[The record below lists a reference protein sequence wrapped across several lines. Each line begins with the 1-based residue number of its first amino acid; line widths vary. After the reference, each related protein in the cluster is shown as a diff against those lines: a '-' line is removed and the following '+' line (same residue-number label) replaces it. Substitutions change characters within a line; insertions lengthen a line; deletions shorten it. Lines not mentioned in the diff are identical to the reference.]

1 MDIFPN
7 YVKATVTL
15 SCEDFSLAVFQ
26 TRVINRQSN
35 YIVLATPKLRAKV
48 NTNSFLLFYL
58 IAVTI
63 PPLRTIKICLLVF
76 CYATNS
82 KISLPLNLNF
92 RVVVRMYCIKFCSVC
107 SVCVFSLVE

>member
-48 NTNSFLLFYL
+48 NTNSFILLDCSNNSTPTNNKDLSFS
-58 IAVTI
+58 V
-63 PPLRTIKICLLVF
+63 LL
-76 CYATNS
+76 CN
-82 KISLPLNLNF
+82 KQ
-92 RVVVRMYCIKFCSVC
+92 
-107 SVCVFSLVE
+107 